1 MKVVGIIQ
9 KKGEYQGRE
18 YNNLMIHCIVSDRRA
33 VGELTEVLKV
43 RMSAVDEIFGKR
55 MTDAD
60 FDDLV
65 GKEIRASYNRYGNVE
80 LIDILDD

>member
-1 MKVVGIIQ
+1 MKVIGIIQ

-43 RMSAVDEIFGKR
+43 RMAAVDEVFGKR
-55 MTDAD
+55 MSDAD
-60 FDDLV
+60 LDELV
-65 GKEIRASYNRYGNVE
+65 GKEIRVAYNRYGNVDY
-80 LIDILDD
+80 IDILDD